1 MYIEPGTLGLVAT
14 ICVALE
20 LVLARGRVACAGCGA
35 RAGCVLLRARPPCP
49 GCDGW
54 PRLVAALSRR
64 ANNPGPRA
72 SFSARLAFFSCS
84 RIRRRYDGCL
94 VSSVRQSGQAQ
105 TLPRLLSKE
114 YHSEMQALWKL
125 CWQALI
131 VYVLTLPRPFVPAGR
146 QLNCRKCA
154 RGRDACVCQWIRGI
168 ARAVA
173 RGGGGVGQT
182 ADRKQQRQAR
192 LRALT
197 SSRQIAQT
205 SPIVSSMVAERRACA
220 LFVRAA
226 RAMAGRWPPASH
238 CCCAAARRVR
248 PRACQRVCVLASGL
262 AWNAKDQTSLLTT
275 SCVPL
280 AVVTGRTR
288 HRVHRADPRRR
299 NPVRAG
305 EARARVAVLL
315 APCVGSAAWSA
326 TLAKLGVR
334 GQDGRCCMQVRIVS
348 AT

>member
-1 MYIEPGTLGLVAT
+1 MNTLPPVLVWRTEPLKMYIEPGTLGLVAT

-146 QLNCRKCA
+146 QLK
-154 RGRDACVCQWIRGI
+154 
-168 ARAVA
+168 
-173 RGGGGVGQT
+173 
-182 ADRKQQRQAR
+182 
-192 LRALT
+192 

-280 AVVTGRTR
+280 AVVTGRR
-288 HRVHRADPRRR
+288 NDHRSRGG
-299 NPVRAG
+299 G
-305 EARARVAVLL
+305 EAGA
-315 APCVGSAAWSA
+315 
-326 TLAKLGVR
+326 
-334 GQDGRCCMQVRIVS
+334 
-348 AT
+348 